1 MGKAKMNKSSAI
13 REALTANPD
22 KPVPDI
28 AKDLGVTAGLV
39 YNVKA
44 NMKKKAGQPKAK
56 RGRKP
61 GSKNAPKAVAPKATA
76 PAGAHHALDA
86 AFEFIHKVGGVFHAE
101 ELIAKLK
108 SLKEKL

>member
-1 MGKAKMNKSSAI
+1 MTMAKTAKKPNKSDKI
-13 REALTANPD
+13 RAALAATPD
-22 KPVPDI
+22 KPVAEI
-28 AKDLGVTAGLV
+28 AKDLGVAVGLV

-44 NMKKKAGQPKAK
+44 DMKKKAGQPPAK

-61 GSKNAPKAVAPKATA
+61 GSKVAPKATA

-101 ELIAKLK
+101 ALIAKLK

>member
-1 MGKAKMNKSSAI
+1 MKMAKAAKKPNKSDTI
-13 REALTANPD
+13 RAALTVNPD

-44 NMKKKAGQPKAK
+44 NMKKKAGQPAAK

-61 GSKNAPKAVAPKATA
+61 GSKAAPKAVA

-86 AFEFIHKVGGVFHAE
+86 AFEFIRKVGGVFHAE
-101 ELIAKLK
+101 QLIAKLK

>member
-1 MGKAKMNKSSAI
+1 MAKAAKKPNKSDKI
-13 REALTANPD
+13 REALTASPD
-22 KPVPDI
+22 KAANDI
-28 AKDLGVTAGLV
+28 AKDLGVAVGLV

-44 NMKKKAGQPKAK
+44 SMKKKAGQPAAK

-61 GSKNAPKAVAPKATA
+61 GSKIAPKAVA

-86 AFEFIHKVGGVFHAE
+86 AFEFIHKVGGVLHAE

>member
-1 MGKAKMNKSSAI
+1 MTMAKAAKKPNKSDTI
-13 REALTANPD
+13 RAALTANPD

-44 NMKKKAGQPKAK
+44 NMKKKAGQPAAK

-61 GSKNAPKAVAPKATA
+61 GSKVAPKTATA
-76 PAGAHHALDA
+76 PASAHHALDA
-86 AFEFIHKVGGVFHAE
+86 AFEFIHKVGGVLHAE

>member
-1 MGKAKMNKSSAI
+1 MAKDKMSKSAKI
-13 REALTANPD
+13 RAALTATPD
-22 KPVPDI
+22 KPVAEI
-28 AKDLGVTAGLV
+28 AKENGVTVGLV

-44 NMKKKAGQPKAK
+44 NMKKKSGAPKGK

-61 GSKNAPKAVAPKATA
+61 GPKVAVKATA
-76 PAGAHHALDA
+76 PEGVHHALDA

-101 ELIAKLK
+101 QLIAKLK